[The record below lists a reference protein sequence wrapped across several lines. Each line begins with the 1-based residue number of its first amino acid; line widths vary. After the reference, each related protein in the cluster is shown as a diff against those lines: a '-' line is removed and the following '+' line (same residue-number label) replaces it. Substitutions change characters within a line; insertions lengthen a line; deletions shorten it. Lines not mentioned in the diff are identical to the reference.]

1 MVAFEA
7 KPPKFMG
14 SGSGGSG
21 EMSINK
27 KLLTRRKK
35 SFYNGIQVI
44 TIQRINYLSLSILCI
59 VFVILLT
66 ESTTPKL

>member
-21 EMSINK
+21 KLCINK

-35 SFYNGIQVI
+35 SVYNGIQVI
-44 TIQRINYLSLSILCI
+44 SI
-59 VFVILLT
+59 
-66 ESTTPKL
+66 